1 MILTK
6 ENKFSWLR
14 QTKEPEAS
22 YKWYTYYRDMKG
34 TRRLNKVID
43 VMKEKEPYL
52 ERYPSYND
60 IKKASSNWNWK
71 QRTIDYD
78 NYLQIQ
84 LIQSHKQTLIVY
96 EEESISIDQKIY
108 NALNTEID
116 NIIRSNDLSP
126 DKKIKALREAQKLN
140 KELLNGIEHIANID
154 VPDVKYIDMEATKE
168 ETIINS
174 LIQDN
179 KGYLRGTLE
188 DALEG
193 YTPEDVKSLIN
204 RVSNER
210 IANTHPLF
218 LDDKHYDNITYDN
231 ESFSIPEK

>member
-1 MILTK
+1 MILTE

-34 TRRLNKVID
+34 TRRLNKVIEI
-43 VMKEKEPYL
+43 MKEKEPYL

-96 EEESISIDQKIY
+96 EEESITIDQKIY

-116 NIIRSNDLSP
+116 NIIRSNDLTP

-154 VPDVKYIDMEATKE
+154 VPEVKYIDMEATKE

-179 KGYLRGTLE
+179 KGYLRGTIE
-188 DALEG
+188 DVLEG
-193 YTPEDVKSLIN
+193 YTPEDVKAMIN

-210 IANTHPLF
+210 LANTHPLF
-218 LDDKHYDNITYDN
+218 LDQKQYDNITYDN
-231 ESFSIPEK
+231 ENFSIPEK